1 MKYAYAKNGCGER
14 ALKNGKPILYPS
26 SSKAAVPLE
35 REQLKFSNGWCETA
49 KFWVVDDKGMESIA
63 FKSLPTWCKLIGY
76 SPLITF
82 VFTM

>member
-63 FKSLPTWCKLIGY
+63 FKKACQLGAN
-76 SPLITF
+76 
-82 VFTM
+82 